1 MLWDLRRIIDICPTS
16 VYTNQE
22 PLLTPVIAEVTEGND
37 IMEEQFEIEEDLPAR
52 SGDRWMKRWD
62 ISYKA
67 CIQSMKLKVC
77 RQREAG
83 VGRFLDSVE
92 LQG

>member
-1 MLWDLRRIIDICPTS
+1 MKRRIIDICPTS

-52 SGDRWMKRWD
+52 SGDRWMKR
-62 ISYKA
+62 
-67 CIQSMKLKVC
+67 
-77 RQREAG
+77 
-83 VGRFLDSVE
+83 
-92 LQG
+92 

>member
-1 MLWDLRRIIDICPTS
+1 MPYNVLNCIPTNPESSLYFSVSYLHTISINSQHSLTNVVRRIIDICPTS

-52 SGDRWMKRWD
+52 SGDRWMKR
-62 ISYKA
+62 
-67 CIQSMKLKVC
+67 
-77 RQREAG
+77 
-83 VGRFLDSVE
+83 
-92 LQG
+92 

>member
-1 MLWDLRRIIDICPTS
+1 MLGDLRRIIGICPTS

-52 SGDRWMKRWD
+52 SGDRWMKR
-62 ISYKA
+62 
-67 CIQSMKLKVC
+67 
-77 RQREAG
+77 
-83 VGRFLDSVE
+83 
-92 LQG
+92 